1 MSNKEYFESLQTFYE
16 DRLRSQLKDKFKTCA
31 NCKENRQFIDEPGK
45 LIYSCGSK
53 SGKCGKQMT
62 INLTRYLYYPEM
74 KSDTT
79 KFLSQSLDISKFKD
93 IFTQKEINEYKES
106 IQDHEKLLKKCQKRY
121 SEQNDLKEREK
132 LIKKTHRNR
141 INLKKEQNLLL
152 TKIHNEE
159 DIAKKQNFM
168 KEYLQLN
175 QRLKEEY
182 EELMESN
189 IILNQFLVVEEG
201 SVVKHETTY
210 KDKVTKQTKEL
221 YL

>member
-31 NCKENRQFIDEPGK
+31 NCSENRQFIDEPRT

-106 IQDHEKLLKKCQKRY
+106 IQDHEKLLKKCHKQY

-152 TKIHNEE
+152 TKIHKED

-182 EELMESN
+182 EELMESDTFM
-189 IILNQFLVVEEG
+189 NQFLVVEEG

-210 KDKVTKQTKEL
+210 KDKVTHQT
-221 YL
+221 